1 MKNRVVAIVVTYNRC
16 ELLLE
21 AIEALRKSCEKCDIF
36 IIDNASTDGTK
47 DKLTLYIDQKTI
59 FYFNTGRNLGGA
71 GGFNFGVRKAYEAGY
86 DYIWLMDDDTIVE
99 KDTLTELLD
108 QAKTLK
114 GKFGWLSSLALW
126 IDGNECLM
134 NYQEIDKKLDYR
146 LKIILYGGMIRNI
159 QKEFQKS
166 ILAIL
171 FLQVR

>member
-126 IDGNECLM
+126 IDG
-134 NYQEIDKKLDYR
+134 K
-146 LKIILYGGMIRNI
+146 
-159 QKEFQKS
+159 
-166 ILAIL
+166 
-171 FLQVR
+171 